1 MRAKVTVTVKPK
13 LKPSG
18 VEKVQVSKWIKI
30 QMVAKEKETKKANK
44 KLGEAGEAEEA
55 KENVKLGL
63 SDDDLSDDDNDSL
76 SNDQSDDSDQGSSKS
91 LSNKENVKVK
101 GEKKLNDSKIQNQ
114 HKFTMM
120 TFLKNKNK
128 GKKPN

>member
-1 MRAKVTVTVKPK
+1 MDKNTNG
-13 LKPSG
+13 S
-18 VEKVQVSKWIKI
+18 
-30 QMVAKEKETKKANK
+30 KEKETKKANK

-76 SNDQSDDSDQGSSKS
+76 SNDQSDDSDQGSTKS